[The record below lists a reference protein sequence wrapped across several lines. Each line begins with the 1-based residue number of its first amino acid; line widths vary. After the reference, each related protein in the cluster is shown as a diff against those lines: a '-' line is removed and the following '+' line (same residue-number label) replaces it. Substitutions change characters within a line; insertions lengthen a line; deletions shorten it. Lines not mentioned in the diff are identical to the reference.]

1 MWSLIDLFPEEFQ
14 LTVLDIGAA
23 LSEAPSYQQ
32 LVDTGKARIIG
43 FEPDAAECEKLNQ
56 TFGAPHRFYPYFL
69 GDGEEATF
77 FETNLSLT
85 GSLYEPNLPLLS
97 KFQNL
102 AELTMPVAQHKIST
116 KRVDEIE
123 EIDDVDFI
131 KIDIQGGELNVFKN
145 AERIL
150 ASTMMIQTEVEFVA
164 LYKDQPMFSDVDAY
178 LRSAG
183 FQFHTFHGFGK
194 RAFKPLVVNN
204 DINQA
209 VNQLIWSDAIYV
221 RDWLDLS
228 QISREK
234 LRSYA
239 ILAHD
244 LIGSWDLAH
253 LVLQEIDRRERRGLA
268 SSYRKRFQQTGNA

>member
-1 MWSLIDLFPEEFQ
+1 M
-14 LTVLDIGAA
+14 
-23 LSEAPSYQQ
+23 
-32 LVDTGKARIIG
+32 DTGKARIIG